1 MQLMSEAFD
10 VVVVGAG
17 LVGLATA
24 RACLR
29 AGGTVA
35 VVEAEDRVAAHQS
48 GHNSGVLHAG
58 LYYRPGSRKAALCGR
73 GRRALEEFCDRHAV
87 RWQRTGK
94 LVVATRDD
102 QRPAL
107 EELVRRG
114 RANGIEGIESLGPEG
129 MRAHEPHVRGVA
141 GLWVP
146 VTGIVDFGAVAR
158 ALRTEIEAGGGRVF
172 LEAPL
177 THVRAAEERGVH
189 ATLLAGAHE
198 LRASFVVNCAGLHA
212 DRVARLCGVVPA
224 ARIVPFRGEYKELR
238 PQARDLVRGLVY
250 PVPDP
255 RFPFLGVH
263 FTRRVDGSVEAGP
276 NAVLALSRHGYRWR
290 DVSLRELAGYATNR
304 GFWRMARRYWRTGL
318 AEVGRSLSHAAFTR
332 ALQELVPAVCAEDLL
347 PGGSGVR
354 AQALTRD
361 GTLADDFVFAEGP
374 RSLHVLSA
382 PSPAATA
389 CLAIGDEIAAR
400 AAVLRHGAGIAGGTP

>member
-1 MQLMSEAFD
+1 MTARHDL
-10 VVVVGAG
+10 VVVGAG

-24 RACLR
+24 RAWQR
-29 AGGTVA
+29 AGRGSVV

-58 LYYRPGSRKAALCGR
+58 LYYRPGSEKARLCGR
-73 GRRALEEFCDRHAV
+73 GRAALEAFCTAHGV

-94 LVVATRDD
+94 LVVATDAS
-102 QRPAL
+102 QVPAL
-107 EELVRRG
+107 DELERRG
-114 RANGIEGIESLGPEG
+114 RANGIDGIERLGPEG
-129 MRAHEPHVRGVA
+129 LRAHEPEVRGVE

-146 VTGIVDFGAVAR
+146 VTGIVDFAGVAA
-158 ALRTEIEAGGGRVF
+158 ALRAEIERAGGDVRLHSKVSAVRDDGGELVVVAGDS
-172 LEAPL
+172 E
-177 THVRAAEERGVH
+177 VRARFA
-189 ATLLAGAHE
+189 
-198 LRASFVVNCAGLHA
+198 VNCAGLHA
-212 DRVARLCGVVPA
+212 DRVARLFGVEPT
-224 ARIVPFRGEYKELR
+224 ARIVPFRGEYKDLR
-238 PQARDLVRGLVY
+238 PEARGLVRGLIY

-290 DVSLRELAGYATNR
+290 DVAPREVCSLAGSAA
-304 GFWRMARRYWRTGL
+304 FWRMARRYWRVGF
-318 AEVGRSLSHAAFTR
+318 AEVFRSWSHRAFTR
-332 ALQELVPAVCAEDLL
+332 ALQQLVPAVTAADLL

-354 AQALTRD
+354 AQALRAD

-389 CLAIGDEIAAR
+389 CLAIGEEIAAR
-400 AAVLRHGAGIAGGTP
+400 VH

>member
-1 MQLMSEAFD
+1 MTETFD
-10 VVVVGAG
+10 VVVIGAG

-24 RACLR
+24 RARLR
-29 AGGTVA
+29 GNGGTVA
-35 VVEAEDRVAAHQS
+35 VVEAEPHVAAHQS

-58 LYYRPGSRKAALCGR
+58 LYYRPGSQKAVLCAR
-73 GRRALEEFCDRHAV
+73 GRRLMEEFCDQNGV

-94 LVVATRDD
+94 LVVATRSD
-102 QRPAL
+102 QAPAL
-107 EELVRRG
+107 EELRRRG
-114 RANGIEGIESLGPEG
+114 EANGLAGIEPLGPDG
-129 MRAHEPHVRGVA
+129 LRAHEPHVRGVA

-146 VTGIVDFGAVAR
+146 ATGIVDFRAVAG
-158 ALRTEIEAGGGRVF
+158 ALHREVERLGGVVR
-172 LEAPL
+172 LAAPL
-177 THVRAAEERGVH
+177 TGVRRDG
-189 ATLLAGAHE
+189 ATFRLTAGAGE
-198 LRASFVVNCAGLHA
+198 LRARFLVNCAGLHA
-212 DRVARLCGVVPA
+212 DRVARLCGVHLP

-238 PQARDLVRGLVY
+238 PSARALVRGLIY

-290 DVSLRELAGYATNR
+290 DVSVRELIGYASSR
-304 GFWRMARRYWRTGL
+304 GFWRMARRYWSTGL
-318 AEVGRSLSHAAFTR
+318 AEVRRSLSHGAFAR
-332 ALQELVPAVCAEDLL
+332 ALQELVPEVRPEDLA

-354 AQALTRD
+354 AQALRPD

-374 RSLHVLSA
+374 NSLHVLSA

-389 CLAIGDEIAAR
+389 CLAIGEEIVAK
-400 AAVLRHGAGIAGGTP
+400 AGGLRASAAT